1 MSSCE
6 SYLTNL
12 GSQNKTDEFSALRRA
27 EQVQIALENA
37 VTKGTLVDALDTT
50 MVSGASFGT
59 GGGAIA
65 GATAGRKPANSGG
78 TSAGGGQQGRMS
90 GVADLFDK
98 TSPVNEI
105 SLNGK
110 RYTATAD
117 SNKAGTTKVFDTSR
131 LPNTQL
137 ESQARAFVDDLTG
150 GVPLS
155 PKGNPPQV
163 WTTTLAD
170 GTTINLRSVSS
181 STVGTSGNQARWTV
195 DVINNPSIQAVVPRP
210 RIEIKFK

>member
-1 MSSCE
+1 MEVSPEERRGGGFDRNDAVFLCGGVPSCE

-65 GATAGRKPANSGG
+65 GVTGGRKPANSVG
-78 TSAGGGQQGRMS
+78 TSAGGGQQGHMS

-105 SLNGK
+105 SLNG
-110 RYTATAD
+110 
-117 SNKAGTTKVFDTSR
+117 
-131 LPNTQL
+131 
-137 ESQARAFVDDLTG
+137 
-150 GVPLS
+150 
-155 PKGNPPQV
+155 
-163 WTTTLAD
+163 
-170 GTTINLRSVSS
+170 
-181 STVGTSGNQARWTV
+181 
-195 DVINNPSIQAVVPRP
+195 
-210 RIEIKFK
+210 